1 MFKQLIYL
9 ISFLSLVAVLPA
21 GATETEKD
29 QRKFDYFFYEGL
41 NLKNAGKFDAA
52 YDAFNHCLEI
62 DSTAAPVL
70 YESFFFLCTVEP
82 SGESGRDVEKSRGQ
96 QQG

>member
-29 QRKFDYFFYEGL
+29 QRKFDYFFYEG
-41 NLKNAGKFDAA
+41 
-52 YDAFNHCLEI
+52 CLQPLLG
-62 DSTAAPVL
+62 D
-70 YESFFFLCTVEP
+70 
-82 SGESGRDVEKSRGQ
+82 
-96 QQG
+96 

>member
-1 MFKQLIYL
+1 MWIGNPWRRWMIRSGEPGIRSYRKRIRIIRLTRIIGCFKQLIYL

-29 QRKFDYFFYEGL
+29 QRKFDYFYEGL

-52 YDAFNHCLEI
+52 YDAFNHCFG
-62 DSTAAPVL
+62 D
-70 YESFFFLCTVEP
+70 
-82 SGESGRDVEKSRGQ
+82 
-96 QQG
+96 